1 MQALETTLQKLK
13 MLSDDNYTKAVDV
26 INGLLSMQTAT
37 TQTTTVSV
45 NMVKE
50 EDENL
55 DELADDIFNK
65 CTAAFA
71 RMA

>member
-1 MQALETTLQKLK
+1 MQALDTTLQKLK
-13 MLSDDNYTKAVDV
+13 LLSDDNYVKAVDV
-26 INGLLSMQTAT
+26 INGLLSMQNSSNTVNT
-37 TQTTTVSV
+37 T
-45 NMVKE
+45 MADE
-50 EDENL
+50 EDKFDDL

>member
-1 MQALETTLQKLK
+1 MQALDTTLEKLK

-26 INGLLSMQTAT
+26 INGLLSMQGTSATAT
-37 TQTTTVSV
+37 VS
-45 NMVKE
+45 MAKE
-50 EDENL
+50 DDDNL
-55 DELADDIFNK
+55 DDLADDIFNK

>member
-1 MQALETTLQKLK
+1 MQALDTTLEKLK

-26 INGLLSMQTAT
+26 INGLLSMQG
-37 TQTTTVSV
+37 TTTTSTTD
-45 NMVKE
+45 NIAE
-50 EDENL
+50 EDNDNL
-55 DELADDIFNK
+55 DDLADDIFNK